1 MFSLLAFIL
10 LIFSVLGIASNAI
23 GVQCTSKSD
32 TTKSNKGFLNFML
45 AFSVLTTVLSIV
57 YLMKKTAAVG
67 VAGVASAIANPMA
80 PVAR

>member
-1 MFSLLAFIL
+1 MFTFLAFIL

-23 GVQCTSKSD
+23 GVQCASKSD
-32 TTKSNKGFLNFML
+32 TTKSNKGFLIFML
-45 AFSVLTTVLSIV
+45 SFSVLTAVLAFVKLIQ
-57 YLMKKTAAVG
+57 KARAVG